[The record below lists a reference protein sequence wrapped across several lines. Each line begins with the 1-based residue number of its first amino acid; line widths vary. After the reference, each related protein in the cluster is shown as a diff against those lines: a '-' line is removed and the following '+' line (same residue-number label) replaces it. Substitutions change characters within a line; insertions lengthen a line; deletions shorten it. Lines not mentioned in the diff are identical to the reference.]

1 MSIRFRGNQA
11 VVDMDTWPKCGWTN
25 EVGWQ
30 GCKRDAQ
37 YAQFDDE
44 AEVIFRC
51 GSHVEESD
59 RWAMAA
65 VEEFAA

>member
-1 MSIRFRGNQA
+1 LMD
-11 VVDMDTWPKCGWTN
+11 VDTWPKCGWTN

-37 YAQFDDE
+37 VAQFDDDG
-44 AEVIFRC
+44 EVIFRC
-51 GSHVEESD
+51 VPHVEETE
-59 RWAMAA
+59 RWAMVT